1 MPERLHL
8 ATSVDD
14 PKNITAE
21 LHERDD
27 RLRAARS
34 AKRKSLARLVGVM
47 PFIGGWPQRELQGVS
62 RRATQQT
69 IRKIQRQINVPVALR
84 HPKRPRGGN
93 AYYHPKHILTMIRSK
108 SQTQAD
114 RMENLCHPEGSTTSQ
129 GPTTQKAAPTRAT
142 RQFVPWLIRC

>member
-21 LHERDD
+21 VHDRDD

-47 PFIGGWPQRELQGVS
+47 PTLAVGPSVS
-62 RRATQQT
+62 CKAYPVGLHSKPSGRFNDRSTC
-69 IRKIQRQINVPVALR
+69 PVALR

-93 AYYHPKHILTMIRSK
+93 AYYHPKHILTMNRSK

-129 GPTTQKAAPTRAT
+129 GPTTQKAAS
-142 RQFVPWLIRC
+142 L